1 MYGHSE
7 RTRWHGRRSVG
18 LVNPI
23 YGLYGYMTGVFSGAF
38 FTSSAFM
45 SIQATSAMALIVA
58 SVPQVTQSSD
68 PNSSL
73 FALALLTGV
82 LMLAAG
88 FLKLGKLVRFVP
100 NSVMTGFVNA
110 IAVLIV
116 LGQLD
121 DHGYSTTGP
130 PGCQNV
136 DLLLNL
142 DQVHLPTLI
151 VGLLTIILIV
161 TLEKTSLKAMGM
173 VVAII
178 FASLVVPLFGANEVA
193 QVRDMVNIPGSL
205 PLPMLPPLSVLP
217 CWIIWVRAGLCR
229 ARAGGQHHP
238 VRAQP

>member
-1 MYGHSE
+1 MKLPSINRDTIGEDLSA
-7 RTRWHGRRSVG
+7 GVVLGIQSVPDG
-18 LVNPI
+18 MAAGLLALVNPI
-23 YGLYGYMTGVFSGAF
+23 YGLYAYMTGVFSGAF

-82 LMLAAG
+82 LMLSAG
-88 FLKLGKLVRFVP
+88 FFKLGTLVRFVP

-110 IAVLIV
+110 VAVLIV

-121 DHGYSTTGP
+121 DFTGYSTTGP
-130 PGCQNV
+130 NRV
-136 DLLLNL
+136 VRTIDLLLNL

-178 FASLVVPLFGANEVA
+178 FASLVVPLFGADQVA
-193 QVRDMVNIPGSL
+193 
-205 PLPMLPPLSVLP
+205 
-217 CWIIWVRAGLCR
+217 
-229 ARAGGQHHP
+229 
-238 VRAQP
+238 